1 MSIVV
6 GQYDTCEVHILSED
20 DVYDMS
26 PSEVLAEVD
35 KELSIS
41 TGEEDKVLDVVRLH
55 DLVLIIES

>member
-1 MSIVV
+1 MSIVF

-26 PSEVLAEVD
+26 SSEVLAEVD

-41 TGEEDKVLDVVRLH
+41 TVDEEKVLDASAYETQL
-55 DLVLIIES
+55 E

>member
-1 MSIVV
+1 MSIVF

-26 PSEVLAEVD
+26 LSEVLAEVD
-35 KELSIS
+35 KELSTID
-41 TGEEDKVLDVVRLH
+41 EEEKVLDVALH